1 MRSASPSE
9 RAFDD
14 VPSVRASSRRVEST
28 IRRWVAGESTRY
40 ADAKIQ
46 IYVPVLVQRIV
57 DSTLRELARTEG
69 TSSNALSLGEAERMA
84 VS

>member
-1 MRSASPSE
+1 MRSEEE
-9 RAFDD
+9 R
-14 VPSVRASSRRVEST
+14 SVVAALRAKYPIFAEST